1 MMYFMGYVV
10 VRTEKRYS
18 GLKVY
23 LSEAETFASTRAASG
38 NWEEQRAR
46 DNISNLVYFISLRCK
61 G

>member
-1 MMYFMGYVV
+1 MS
-10 VRTEKRYS
+10 ELKRDIL